1 MSGYCEPFWADTRK
15 EDMKH
20 NYTGQLFDTSITPA
34 DGSIVWINSTV
45 HFVDHDGYRV
55 VFCRHEPIYRV
66 ALTDKQH
73 LRLVAVSLRQT
84 GLATQEEIAAAF
96 RHGVATQRRWE
107 ERYQSE
113 ALDGLVDK
121 VKTGRQ
127 PTIDESQ
134 HAFLI
139 RWFHARVSVRE
150 MARRLAVSKSAVGRE
165 LKRLGLRRQSKD
177 QPPLP
182 FAEDQ
187 AEAPALPGNAA
198 ESGEGTE
205 VMANE
210 LPQSQATI
218 GIDAPVALQDDMASS
233 EDTWEAPETATVVPT
248 LEGATESDA
257 RPEPLSPGTLTV
269 DGDPADRSGD
279 RLLARQGLIDDALPL
294 FADAEQLPRAGVLLA
309 VPLLVN
315 AGVLQIFEKI
325 YGSLGPSFYGLRTIV
340 VTLVLMALLRIKR
353 PENLKEYRPS
363 EIGQLLG
370 LDRAPEVKTVRR
382 KLGVLAAQD
391 KGKELMDELA
401 ERRIQEQQERI
412 AFLYLDGHVREYHG
426 SAPLAKTKKSQRPRP
441 APAATDTWVHDA
453 AGEPLLVVPSE
464 MNDGLTKVLEPIL
477 KDVKQLAPEGASI
490 TVIFD
495 RGGFSPKLFASLI
508 AAGFD
513 VITYRKGK
521 SQPLPASSFSEQTEV
536 IDGRQYCYRLCDRP
550 RVRVGQL
557 RGQRKRRRRDQGP
570 RYLWLREIR
579 VLRDDGRQTPVL
591 TNRHDL
597 SAVAALVRIFGR
609 WRQEN
614 YFKYMAAEFALDAL
628 VEYGVSP
635 VAAETTRPNPQRTKL
650 QKQLDKATVA
660 RDRLRAELGKEVE
673 HNKQEQ
679 RPSMRGFKIA
689 HAELR
694 RQLAQAEQ
702 HICRLRQE
710 LSDLPKRI
718 AADELRTLKP
728 ERKLIVDAIKMTAYQ
743 LETQLLGMLA
753 GHYARV
759 VDEGRTFLHA
769 VFQSPAHLEV
779 SADELRV
786 TIAAQSSLHRTLALS
801 KLCQQLDDLAVSFP
815 GTTLRLRFAVEPHE
829 PLSP

>member
-1 MSGYCEPFWADTRK
+1 M
-15 EDMKH
+15 
-20 NYTGQLFDTSITPA
+20 FDTSTTAA
-34 DGSIVWINSTV
+34 DGSIVWINPTV

-55 VFCRHEPIYRV
+55 VFCRHEPIYRI

-73 LRLVAVSLRQT
+73 LRLVAVSLRHS
-84 GLATQEEIAAAF
+84 GLVTQMEIAGAF
-96 RHGVATQRRWE
+96 GHGVATQRRWE
-107 ERYQSE
+107 ERYQAE
-113 ALDGLVDK
+113 ALGGLADK
-121 VKTGRQ
+121 AKPGRHS
-127 PTIDESQ
+127 TIDESQ

-139 RWFHARVSVRE
+139 RWFHAGVSVRE
-150 MARRLAVSKSAVGRE
+150 MARRLALSKSAVGRE
-165 LKRLGLRRQSKD
+165 LKRLGLCRQSEE
-177 QPPLP
+177 QPSLP
-182 FAEDQ
+182 FLDDQ
-187 AEAPALPGNAA
+187 VGAPALLSGEEESAEGADPVGNEPPPSQVTVVTDAQETQRDDLEWPEEASEVSETPTVMPALESAA
-198 ESGEGTE
+198 ES
-205 VMANE
+205 
-210 LPQSQATI
+210 P
-218 GIDAPVALQDDMASS
+218 
-233 EDTWEAPETATVVPT
+233 
-248 LEGATESDA
+248 A
-257 RPEPLSPGTLTV
+257 RPEPLPPSTLTV
-269 DGDPADRSGD
+269 DSDPGDRSGD
-279 RLLARQGLIDDALPL
+279 RLLARQGLIDDAVPL
-294 FADAEQLPRAGVLLA
+294 FADAEQLPRGGVLLA
-309 VPLLVN
+309 VPLLVE
-315 AGVLQIFEKI
+315 AGMLEVFKKI
-325 YGSLGPSFYGLRTIV
+325 YGSLGPSFYGLRTMV

-353 PENLKEYRPS
+353 PENFKEYRPC
-363 EIGQLLG
+363 EVGQLLG

-382 KLGVLAAQD
+382 KLAVLAAQD

-426 SAPLAKTKKSQRPRP
+426 SEPLAKTKKSQRPRP
-441 APAATDTWVHDA
+441 TPAATDTWVHDA

-464 MNDGLTKVLEPIL
+464 MNDGLTKVLQPIL
-477 KDVKQLAPEGASI
+477 EDVKRLAPAGASI

-495 RGGFSPKLFASLI
+495 RGGFSPKLFAALI

-521 SQPLPASSFSEQTEV
+521 SQPLPASHFTEQTEV
-536 IDGRQYCYRLCDRP
+536 IDGRQHCYRLCDRP

-557 RGQRKRRRRDQGP
+557 RGKRKRRRRDQGP

-609 WRQEN
+609 WCQEN

-628 VEYGVSP
+628 VEYGVCP

-650 QKQLDKATVA
+650 QKELDKATTA

-673 HNKQEQ
+673 HNKQQQ

-694 RQLAQAEQ
+694 RELEEAEQ
-702 HICRLRQE
+702 RICCLCEE
-710 LSDLPKRI
+710 LCELPKRI

-728 ERKLIVDAIKMTAYQ
+728 ERKRIVDAIKMTAYQ
-743 LETQLLGMLA
+743 IETQLLGMLV

-769 VFQSPAHLEV
+769 VFQSPARLEV
-779 SADELRV
+779 SAQELRV
-786 TIAAQSSLHRTLALS
+786 TIATQSSAHRTLALAE
-801 KLCQQLDDLAVSFP
+801 LCQQLDALAVPFP

-829 PLSP
+829 PLSA